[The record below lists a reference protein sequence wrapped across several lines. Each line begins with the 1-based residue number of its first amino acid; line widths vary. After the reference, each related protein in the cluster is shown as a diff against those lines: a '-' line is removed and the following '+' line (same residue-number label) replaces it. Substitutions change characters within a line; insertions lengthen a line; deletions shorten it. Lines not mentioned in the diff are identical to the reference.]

1 MNFTIYAADTV
12 GDKTNCIY
20 RNRKEITS
28 AADLADAVK
37 KDYTCGQ
44 FKNNYR
50 SIDNFEGSDCVV
62 MDFDNDHTENPE
74 EWLTFE
80 KVAELEPDVAMAI
93 TPSRHH
99 MISKDGKT
107 PRPKGHVIFPIEFTD
122 DPVKYA
128 AIKAGIHEKYPFFD
142 DNALDAAR
150 FMFGSDMNADD
161 ILWQDGWMNIDDVVE
176 PKYEEP
182 ETPAASTRKA
192 SAYKSSGIIPVGDRN
207 KTLSRF
213 AGALLKRLGVNDY
226 SRDAFLRRAECCEVP
241 LSDGELKTIW
251 NSAVKFYRTKIMT
264 QPNYIGP
271 DEFNDDFSKAG
282 SLKPGDYSDIGEA
295 KVFVK
300 EYGNMTRFTTATDYL
315 IYDGK
320 VWNESKQRAVGVM
333 EEFLDM
339 QLADALLLCAVT
351 KQAVIDA
358 GADEAA
364 VESGGKRDIKD
375 FSEEQMK
382 LFMAY
387 LDARAYYAFV
397 MKRRDMK
404 YVTATLQAVKPM
416 LEISVDELDVDPYL
430 LNTPAGTIDLREGIG
445 SLRPHNPLDYITKI
459 TAVSPS
465 DAGSDDWE
473 NQLDRTFLGNT
484 ETINYTQQSLGE
496 SIFGR
501 VENEKLSIAYGG
513 GRNGKSTI
521 FNSCAAILGSYA
533 GTISADVLT
542 AGCKRNP
549 KPEIAELK
557 GKRFLIAG
565 ELEEGVRLST
575 SIVKQLCST
584 DRIKGEKKYKDPF
597 DFIPTHS
604 IVLFTNH
611 LPKVSAMDEGIWRRL
626 VVIPFNAKFEGKNDI
641 KNYTQHLIEHSGGY
655 ILKWMIEG
663 AKQAYEKGFDIEKP
677 KEVQAAIA
685 KYKSDCDWFSHF
697 LEDCCDVDKTYEEK
711 SGDLYAA
718 YRAFCARNGDYTRS
732 TTEFYN
738 EVENRGFLRYRNA
751 KGRYVKGLKLAED
764 TDEFM

>member
-1 MNFTIYAADTV
+1 MRFDLCVADCS
-12 GDKTNCIY
+12 GDKANVLY
-20 RNRKEITS
+20 PHH
-28 AADLADAVK
+28 AAIENAEDLAAAIA
-37 KDYTCGQ
+37 KDNTCGQ
-44 FKNNYR
+44 FKNDYR
-50 SIDNFEGSDCVV
+50 SNDNFIKCNCIV
-62 MDFDNDHTENPE
+62 MDCDNDHTENPDE
-74 EWLTFE
+74 MITLEQIT
-80 KVAELEPDVAMAI
+80 ELEPDVAVAVA
-93 TPSRHH
+93 PSRNN
-99 MISKDGKT
+99 MKPKNGKA
-107 PRPKGHVIFPIEFTD
+107 PRPKMHVFYPIEETTD
-122 DPVKYA
+122 PEYVA
-128 AIKAGIHEKYPFFD
+128 ALKRGIRKKYPFFD
-142 DNALDAAR
+142 VKALDASR
-150 FMFGSDMNADD
+150 FIFGADID
-161 ILWQDGWMNIDDVVE
+161 PKEIIWYDGWMNIDDVIE
-176 PKYEEP
+176 PDYDAPDVPKKVHTSGAY
-182 ETPAASTRKA
+182 R
-192 SAYKSSGIIPVGDRN
+192 SAGLIPVGERN
-207 KTLSRF
+207 GTLSRF
-213 AGALLKRLGVNDY
+213 AGSLLKRLGVNEY
-226 SRDAFLRRAECCEVP
+226 SYDAFLRRAECCEVP
-241 LSDGELKTIW
+241 LSDSELKTIW
-251 NSAVKFYRTKIMT
+251 NSAVKFYRNKIAN
-264 QPNYIGP
+264 QDGYVPP
-271 DEFNDDFSKAG
+271 DEFNDDFGKAG

-300 EYGNMTRFTTATDYL
+300 EYGDITRFTTATDYL

-387 LDARAYYAFV
+387 LDARSYYAFV

-404 YVTATLQAVKPM
+404 YVTATLQAAKPM
-416 LEISVDELDVDPYL
+416 LEISVDELDADPYL
-430 LNTPAGTIDLREGIG
+430 LNTPAGTIDLREGVS
-445 SLRPHNPLDYITKI
+445 SLRPHNPLDYLTKI

-465 DAGSDDWE
+465 DDGKDDWVS
-473 NQLDRTFLGNT
+473 QLDRTFLGNT
-484 ETINYTQQSLGE
+484 ETIDYTMQSLGE

-501 VENEKLSIAYGG
+501 VENEKLTIAYGG

-575 SIVKQLCST
+575 SIVKQICST

-655 ILKWMIEG
+655 ILKWLIEG
-663 AKQAYEKGFDIEKP
+663 AKLAYENGFAVGKP

-697 LEDCCDVDKTYEEK
+697 LEDCCETDKTYEEK

-738 EVENRGFLRYRNA
+738 EVENRGYQRYRNA

-764 TDEFM
+764 TGDFL